1 MRPLYRMRKK
11 KTTFKPFVLSFAAV
25 VMISPLRI
33 VFMGTP
39 AFAVPS
45 LQALLD
51 GPDEVAAVV
60 CRADS
65 PQGRGRKCCSPPVKT
80 LAEQAGIPVL
90 QPDSIRTDEF
100 FETIQAVQADLAVV
114 IAYGKIL
121 PGRLL
126 RLPRLGTINVHGSL
140 LPKYRGAAP
149 IQRALLNGERET
161 GVTIM
166 QMDEGIDTGDILLPA
181 RLPISDED
189 TSASLAEKLAQ
200 LGSAT
205 LLEAITRLKAGQL
218 PPTKQDEAQATY
230 APMLAKEEG
239 HLDWNKSAAEL
250 HCLIRGFDPWPS
262 AYSFIDNR
270 RVRFFQPQM
279 VPGLVGEPPG
289 TLCRADCQGILVAT
303 GRDYLLI
310 KEIQPEGKK
319 RMCVQAC
326 ICGMKLPTGERFT

>member
-1 MRPLYRMRKK
+1 MM
-11 KTTFKPFVLSFAAV
+11 S
-25 VMISPLRI
+25 SPLRI

-39 AFAVPS
+39 LFALPS

-51 GPDEVAAVV
+51 GPDTVV
-60 CRADS
+60 CAVCRTDS
-65 PQGRGRKCCSPPVKT
+65 CQGRGRKVCPPPVKT

-90 QPDSIRTDEF
+90 QP
-100 FETIQAVQADLAVV
+100 ETIRSDDFLETVRAFQPDLMVV

-149 IQRALLNGERET
+149 IQRALISGETET
-161 GVTIM
+161 GVTVM

-181 RLPISDED
+181 RLPVSMDD
-189 TSASLAEKLAQ
+189 TAGSLSAKLAQ
-200 LGSAT
+200 LGGEV
-205 LLEAITRLKAGQL
+205 LLEAIARLKEGCL
-218 PPTKQDEAQATY
+218 PAVKQDETQASF
-230 APMLAKEEG
+230 APMLGKEEG
-239 HLDWNKSAAEL
+239 HLDWSRPASEL
-250 HCLIRGFDPWPS
+250 HCLIRGLDPWPS
-262 AYSFIDNR
+262 AYGFIDGR
-270 RVRFFQPQM
+270 RFRFFQPQV
-279 VPGLVGEPPG
+279 VPGEVREKPG
-289 TLCRADCQGILVAT
+289 TLCQADKNGVLVAT

-326 ICGMKLPTGERFT
+326 ICGMQLPLGEQFS